1 MRLRNKLNL
10 THYYLFVEKSN
21 FKILLVVGIFFL
33 LNYLLTLPYLN
44 LLVGIFKYF
53 PHVISLFLI
62 LIIFRPH
69 KNMLLIT
76 SCILFI
82 STYPFILLSL
92 TPITEGLGV
101 ISYFLLATYVVIA
114 IRETFFNKG

>member
-1 MRLRNKLNL
+1 MRLKNKLNL
-10 THYYLFVEKSN
+10 THYYLFVEKNN
-21 FKILLVVGIFFL
+21 FKILLVVGLFFL

-62 LIIFRPH
+62 LVIFRPH
-69 KNMLLIT
+69 KNILLIT

-82 STYPFILLSL
+82 SAYPFVLLNFI
-92 TPITEGLGV
+92 PITDGLGV

>member
-1 MRLRNKLNL
+1 MRLKNKLNL
-10 THYYLFVEKSN
+10 THYYLFVEKNN

-62 LIIFRPH
+62 LIIFRPQ
-69 KNMLLIT
+69 KNLLLIT

-82 STYPFILLSL
+82 SAYPFLLLSL

-114 IRETFFNKG
+114 IRETFFNKE

>member
-1 MRLRNKLNL
+1 MRLKNRFNL
-10 THYYLFVEKSN
+10 THYYLFLEKNN
-21 FKILLVVGIFFL
+21 FKIFLVAGLFLL

-53 PHVISLFLI
+53 PHIISLFLI
-62 LIIFRPH
+62 LILFRPH
-69 KNMLLIT
+69 KNVLLIV
-76 SCILFI
+76 SSVLFV
-82 STYPFILLSL
+82 SAFPFLLLNL
-92 TPITEGLGV
+92 TPVTEGLGV